1 MTTNFE
7 FALRYKSDYL
17 EFSHEISK
25 LRNDGDKVPQSLL
38 LKAITAGC
46 LADVPEDQL
55 QTVEGFAIC
64 QACLSSDAELAVHL
78 ARARHQKRLQRLK
91 EELDH

>member
-1 MTTNFE
+1 MATNFE
-7 FALRYKSDYL
+7 FTLQYKSDYL

-46 LADVPEDQL
+46 LADVPDDEL
-55 QTVEGFAIC
+55 NAL
-64 QACLSSDAELAVHL
+64 LSD
-78 ARARHQKRLQRLK
+78 LK
-91 EELDH
+91 KQ